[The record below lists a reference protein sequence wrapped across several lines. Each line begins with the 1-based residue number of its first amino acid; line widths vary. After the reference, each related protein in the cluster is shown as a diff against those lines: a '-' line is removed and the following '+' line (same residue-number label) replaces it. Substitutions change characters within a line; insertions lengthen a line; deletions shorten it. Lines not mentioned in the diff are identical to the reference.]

1 MFKIFKYL
9 FGLWVGAN
17 IIAAPV
23 AWLVLYVMVG
33 KVPMPHKTGLRLM
46 TVGEATDHV
55 RSLVAKGVA
64 TYHG

>member
-9 FGLWVGAN
+9 LGLWMGAN
-17 IIAAPV
+17 IVAGPV
-23 AWLVLYVMVG
+23 AWLLLYVMVG

-46 TVGEATDHV
+46 TVGDATDHV
-55 RSLVAKGVA
+55 RSLIEKGVA

>member
-1 MFKIFKYL
+1 MFKVLKYL

-17 IIAAPV
+17 IIAGPV
-23 AWLVLYVMVG
+23 AWLLLYALLG

-46 TVGEATDHV
+46 TVDDAIDQI
-55 RSLVAKGVA
+55 RSLVEKGVA